1 MSHTEIANPHVY
13 SASIGPLGAGFFAA
27 AAQPN
32 FNGTSEVISIVRTVL
47 GATVAGTPTAVI
59 ISPTSQAAND
69 WLLGIA
75 SSTITDVGTYQ
86 VNWVNKEVSSSYLS
100 PGILNGVAV
109 TPAVGQYYAP

>member
-1 MSHTEIANPHVY
+1 MSHTEVAIPKVY
-13 SASIGPLGAGFFAA
+13 SASIGPLGAGFLAA

-32 FNGTSEVISIVRTVL
+32 FNGTSEIISIERTVL
-47 GATVAGTPTAVI
+47 GATLAGTPTAVVL
-59 ISPTSQAAND
+59 SPTSQVANA

-75 SSTITDVGTYQ
+75 SSTITDVGTYR